1 MSLTAQSFRK
11 NLSSV
16 LKIFSG
22 RKETALSS
30 RFFNHFQLT
39 SETAVASLSSQS
51 ASPPKGSFVGH
62 ESAGEITR
70 LLQGWRGG
78 DRKALDALLPVVYKE
93 LERLAH
99 FQLRKER
106 PDHTL
111 QSAALVNEAYLRLVG
126 LNAPQWEGR
135 SHFFAIAAQQ
145 MRQIL
150 VDYARRHRAGKRGGA
165 AETLSLDDTGLL
177 EPGKGRDVD
186 VVALDDAL
194 NALAKIDPRKAQVVE
209 LRFFGGL
216 NVDEIAEVL
225 KVSVIT
231 VARDWSTARAWL
243 HREMSRES
251 SDGR

>member
-1 MSLTAQSFRK
+1 
-11 NLSSV
+11 
-16 LKIFSG
+16 
-22 RKETALSS
+22 
-30 RFFNHFQLT
+30 
-39 SETAVASLSSQS
+39 VA
-51 ASPPKGSFVGH
+51 H

-93 LERLAH
+93 LQRLAH

-165 AETLSLDDTGLL
+165 AETLSLDDTGLS
-177 EPGKGRDVD
+177 EPGKSRDVD

-194 NALAKIDPRKAQVVE
+194 TALAQIDPRKAQVVE

-216 NVDEIAEVL
+216 NFDETAEVL
-225 KVSVIT
+225 KVSAVT

-243 HREMSRES
+243 HREMSRGS